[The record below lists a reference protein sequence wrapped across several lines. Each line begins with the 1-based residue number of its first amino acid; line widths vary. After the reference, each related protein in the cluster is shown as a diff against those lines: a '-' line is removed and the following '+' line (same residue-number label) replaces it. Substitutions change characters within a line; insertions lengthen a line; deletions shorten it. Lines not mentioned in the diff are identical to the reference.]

1 MKGAGI
7 TKNKQ
12 AIVSS
17 LQNPGVDH
25 RLHLMNGRHGKLKY
39 DTRVSHDLHVLNE
52 VHFYIMPDA
61 NITPG
66 PNNLNL
72 NSIQKIEIIEKD
84 KKRTTNSTV
93 VGVLVGLAGVSA
105 LAIMFFLSLIR

>member
-1 MKGAGI
+1 
-7 TKNKQ
+7 
-12 AIVSS
+12 
-17 LQNPGVDH
+17 
-25 RLHLMNGRHGKLKY
+25 
-39 DTRVSHDLHVLNE
+39 
-52 VHFYIMPDA
+52 MPDA